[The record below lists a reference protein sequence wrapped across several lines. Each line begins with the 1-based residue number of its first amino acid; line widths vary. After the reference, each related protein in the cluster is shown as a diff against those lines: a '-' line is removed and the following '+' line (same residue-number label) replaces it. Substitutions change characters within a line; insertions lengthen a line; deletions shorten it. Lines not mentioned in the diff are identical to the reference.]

1 MNKRGIVFLL
11 GLVVFVVL
19 SVLAAAFFTKTI
31 SENNAVRRQVSS
43 TQAFWFA
50 EEGLAEATKQL
61 PLTGSLGCVGP
72 GCNYN
77 TTTQAGGAAGLYRI
91 GSTGRVY
98 VGTAPFTRTVEAYV
112 SLDQSQFGEF
122 ENAIEVGGNLTLGG
136 SYDIEPEP
144 EDDYI
149 CATSDFTFAEKFG
162 VSYDEVK
169 YAAQSGEPG
178 FVFYDQ
184 DTLPK
189 PVTVNNEVVVIEIN
203 STKTEKV
210 QFPNSPLGDGVV
222 IVNVLNG
229 DVDIE
234 GGNFTGIFWAI
245 GELKITGNPDMK
257 GSVLSEVDLTVD
269 TKVAGDAYLE
279 WNKTAID
286 NALLL
291 MGSLAP
297 RTYKS
302 WREVQ

>member
-31 SENNAVRRQVSS
+31 AENNAVRRQVSS

-61 PLTGSLGCVGP
+61 PLTNSLGCVGQ
-72 GCNYN
+72 GCRYN

-91 GSTGRVY
+91 GSTGQVY

-112 SLDQSQFGEF
+112 SLSQSQFGEF
-122 ENAIEVGGNLTLGG
+122 NNAIEVGGNLTLSG

-144 EDDYI
+144 EGNYT
-149 CATSDFTFAEKFG
+149 APNSNFTFNDKFG
-162 VSYDEVK
+162 CSYDEVK
-169 YAAQSGEPG
+169 YAAITGEPG
-178 FVFYDQ
+178 FVYYDQ

-189 PVTVNNEVVVIEIN
+189 PLTVNNEVVVIEIN
-203 STKTEKV
+203 STKTEKI
-210 QFPNSPLGDGVV
+210 QFPNSPIGDGLI

-245 GELKITGNPDMK
+245 GELKITGNPDLK

-279 WNKTAID
+279 WNQTAID

-291 MGSLAP
+291 ISGLSP

-302 WREVQ
+302 WREVE